1 MLTETELYVMLIII
15 VIIAVLG
22 AAFCYQFMDDELD
35 DK

>member
-1 MLTETELYVMLIII
+1 MTETEFYVLLVII
-15 VIIAVLG
+15 VLVAVLT